1 MPYALQLM
9 EGPTPGEILPIL
21 GHTLTLGRS
30 VGDLLLE
37 DTEVSGRHCSIQ
49 MVAGEL
55 ILQDHGSR
63 NGTLVNGEKTE
74 KSKLRPGDLL
84 KVGSSEFRIVDWP
97 MAAEFL
103 DPLKLVENWSLSL
116 EENDRSVFSQNIA
129 ELLKHEWELCLKDV
143 HLKFILMARDGRIVN
158 HLVPVSE
165 LVVGRS
171 GTVPLLAEDDEAS
184 RKHARFFIETDGKVK
199 IEDLQ
204 SANGT
209 FVNEERIAGI
219 RTLYGTDIVRLGRTR
234 MQVYPFVPEFTG
246 QVLDS
251 NV

>member
-9 EGPTPGEILPIL
+9 EGPTPREILPIL
-21 GHTLTLGRS
+21 GNNLTLGRS
-30 VGDLLLE
+30 VGELLLE
-37 DTEVSGRHCSIQ
+37 DTEVSSRHCSIQ
-49 MVAGEL
+49 MIAGEL

-74 KSKLRPGDLL
+74 KTKLRPGDLL

-103 DPLKLVENWSLSL
+103 DPMKLVENWCLTL
-116 EENDRSVFSQNIA
+116 EENERSVLSQSIA

-143 HLKFILMARDGRIVN
+143 HLKFVLMARDGRIVD

-171 GTVPLLAEDDEAS
+171 GTVPLLAEDEEAS
-184 RKHARFFIETDGKVK
+184 RKHARFFIENDGKVK

-219 RTLYGTDIVRLGRTR
+219 CTLYGTDVVRMGRTR
-234 MQVYPFVPEFTG
+234 MQVCPFFPEFIG
-246 QVLDS
+246 QV
-251 NV
+251 

>member
-9 EGPTPGEILPIL
+9 VGPTPGEILPIF
-21 GHTLTLGRS
+21 GNTLTLGRS
-30 VGDLLLE
+30 VGELLLE
-37 DTEVSGRHCSIQ
+37 DTEVSSRHCSIQ

-74 KSKLRPGDLL
+74 KTKLRPGDLL

-103 DPLKLVENWSLSL
+103 DPMKLVENWYLSL
-116 EENDRSVFSQNIA
+116 EENERSVFSQSIA

-143 HLKFILMARDGRIVN
+143 HLKFVLMARDGRIVERI
-158 HLVPVSE
+158 VPVSE

-171 GTVPLLAEDDEAS
+171 GTVPLLAEDEEAS
-184 RKHARFFIETDGKVK
+184 RKHARFFIENDGKVK

-209 FVNEERIAGI
+209 FVNEERVAGI
-219 RTLYGTDIVRLGRTR
+219 CTLYGTDIVRMGRTR
-234 MQVYPFVPEFTG
+234 MQVYSFIPEFTC
-246 QVLDS
+246 QA
-251 NV
+251 